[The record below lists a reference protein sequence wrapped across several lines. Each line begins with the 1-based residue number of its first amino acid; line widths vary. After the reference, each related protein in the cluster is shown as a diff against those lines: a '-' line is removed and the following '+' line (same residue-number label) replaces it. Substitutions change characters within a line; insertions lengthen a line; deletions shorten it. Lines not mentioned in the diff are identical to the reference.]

1 VCFNPYIHTQNKPFN
16 KHNLF
21 LRKRKIDSSGSLSKH
36 AWIRFRR
43 NKVSFSSLLFIGLIA
58 TLSILGYWVTP
69 DKTPMVNEQNL
80 LFSTLKPGSEVIVLK
95 VRKNQDIPN
104 RNVFHKLL
112 YGQENKY
119 QSYPLTSYRFSS
131 DSIIIREYSKDSSGL
146 EIGIHLANVCYPLY
160 ENAAIT
166 KNGNLISFITLD
178 GKSIHTSTEE
188 LRNQVIKNNIA
199 NKTFILGTDRYGRD
213 VLSQLIIGTRV
224 SLSVGFISVAISLLI
239 GIFLGAIAGYFGGTI
254 DALISWFINVVW
266 AVPTL
271 LLVIAITF
279 ALGKGFWQVFV
290 AVGLTM
296 WVEVARVVRGQFL
309 SLREKEFVE
318 AARALGYRNFRIIF
332 KHILPNAMAPV
343 IVISAANFA
352 SAILLEAGLSFLGIG
367 VQPPMPSWGG
377 MIKENYAYIILDY
390 AYLAI
395 LPGVAIMIMVLA
407 FMLIGNGLRDALD
420 VKTVD

>member
-1 VCFNPYIHTQNKPFN
+1 
-16 KHNLF
+16 
-21 LRKRKIDSSGSLSKH
+21 
-36 AWIRFRR
+36 
-43 NKVSFSSLLFIGLIA
+43 
-58 TLSILGYWVTP
+58 
-69 DKTPMVNEQNL
+69 MVNEQNL
-80 LFSTLKPGSEVIVLK
+80 LLATLKPGSEVTVLK
-95 VRKNQDIPN
+95 VYKNQDIPS
-104 RNVFHKLL
+104 RNIFYKLF

-119 QSYPLTSYRFSS
+119 QSYPLSKYRFSS
-131 DSIIIREYSKDSSGL
+131 DSIIIDEYSKDASGL
-146 EIGIHLANVCYPLY
+146 QIGFHLANVYYPLY
-160 ENAAIT
+160 EKTGI
-166 KNGNLISFITLD
+166 KKEGNLISFNTLD
-178 GKSIHTSTEE
+178 GKPIKTTVEEIRKQITE
-188 LRNQVIKNNIA
+188 KNIVQ
-199 NKTFILGTDRYGRD
+199 KTFILGTDRYGRD

-239 GIFLGAIAGYFGGTI
+239 GIFLGAIAGYYGGKI

-296 WVEVARVVRGQFL
+296 WVEVARVVRGQFM

-332 KHILPNAMAPV
+332 KHILPNAMSPV

-395 LPGVAIMIMVLA
+395 LPGVAIMILVLA

-420 VKTVD
+420 VRTE

>member
-1 VCFNPYIHTQNKPFN
+1 MFF
-16 KHNLF
+16 
-21 LRKRKIDSSGSLSKH
+21 RKKSYDSSGSLSKLS
-36 AWIRFRR
+36 WNRFRK
-43 NKVSFSSLLFIGLIA
+43 NKIAFSSLVFVILVSFSAVF
-58 TLSILGYWVTP
+58 GYWLTP

-80 LFSTLKPGSEVIVLK
+80 LLSTLKPGSKVTVLQ
-95 VRKNQDIPN
+95 VSKNQDIPQ
-104 RNVFHKLL
+104 RNIFHKLL
-112 YGQENKY
+112 FGQENKFTA
-119 QSYPLTSYRFSS
+119 YPFVNYSFRG
-131 DSIIIREYSKDSSGL
+131 DSIIITEFSKDSSGL
-146 EIGIHLANVCYPLY
+146 EKKFLLANVCYPLN
-160 ENAAIT
+160 ENDTI
-166 KNGNLISFITLD
+166 KKSENHISFVTRNGETIR
-178 GKSIHTSTEE
+178 TSTAE
-188 LRNQVIKNNIA
+188 LQQQIIEKNIVQ
-199 NKTFILGTDRYGRD
+199 KTFFFGSDRYGRD
-213 VLSQLIIGTRV
+213 VLSQLIIGARV

-239 GIFLGAIAGYFGGTI
+239 GIFLGAIAGYFGGKT

-296 WVEVARVVRGQFL
+296 WVEVARVVRGQFM

-390 AYLAI
+390 GYLAI
-395 LPGVAIMIMVLA
+395 LPGIAIMIMVLA
-407 FMLIGNGLRDALD
+407 FMLIGNGLRDAMD
-420 VKTVD
+420 VRAVD

>member
-1 VCFNPYIHTQNKPFN
+1 M
-16 KHNLF
+16 
-21 LRKRKIDSSGSLSKH
+21 
-36 AWIRFRR
+36 
-43 NKVSFSSLLFIGLIA
+43 FIALVVVMSIA
-58 TLSILGYWVTP
+58 GYWITP

-80 LFSTLKPGSEVIVLK
+80 LLSTLKPGKEVTVLK
-95 VRKNQDIPN
+95 VRKNQDIPT
-104 RNVFHKLL
+104 RNIFYKLF
-112 YGQENKY
+112 YGQENVY
-119 QSYPLTSYRFSS
+119 QTYPFAGYRFTS
-131 DSIIIREYSKDSSGL
+131 DSIIITEFSKDSSGL
-146 EIGIHLANVCYPLY
+146 EIGFHLANICYPLY
-160 ENAAIT
+160 ETAGIT
-166 KNGNLISFITLD
+166 KKGSLISFVTLD
-178 GKSIHTSTEE
+178 GQLIKTSIQE
-188 LRNQVIKNNIA
+188 LRKQVVEQNISK
-199 NKTFILGTDRYGRD
+199 KTFILGTDRYGRD
-213 VLSQLIIGTRV
+213 VLSQLVIGTRV

-239 GIFLGAIAGYFGGTI
+239 GIFLGAIAGYFGGKM
-254 DALISWFINVVW
+254 DAFISWFINVVW

-296 WVEVARVVRGQFL
+296 WVEVARVVRGQFM

-407 FMLIGNGLRDALD
+407 FMLIGNGLRDAMD
-420 VKTVD
+420 VRTVD